1 MAGDVKTKVSVEGA
15 AEYKA
20 ELQSITRQAKV
31 LASEMKAVTSAFDE
45 NTAAEEKNIAKA
57 EVLRRQ
63 IDIQSQK
70 VELIA
75 ERWKKTAEALGEN
88 SDEAL
93 DLRNA
98 LNLATAQLNKMSNE
112 LRDTEHSIDAT
123 VEGFDEMEE
132 ALLDA
137 EQAAKMLSQ
146 GMNQVKFK
154 DGDADIE
161 AVTRSTEDFAASM
174 AKLARTVAASAVFK
188 TIVDGVKQ
196 VVNAFAEYEQVSGGV
211 EALFGEEAAAIIEQ
225 NAFKAYKTAG
235 VSANKYMEQV
245 TSFSAAL
252 LDSVE
257 GDTVKAAFIADQA
270 IRDMSDNANRFGT
283 DLSSIQSAY
292 QGFAKQ
298 QFQLLDNLKL
308 GYAGT
313 KEGMEQLLAE
323 AERLTG
329 REFDISNLAD
339 IYEAIH
345 VIQESMGVTGTTAEE
360 AEDTI
365 VGSAAAIRAA
375 WSNLLVGIAQDSE
388 DLDVLMADFS
398 QSVGTW
404 LDNILEVVKTMVSA
418 LISLLPEFLGFGISV
433 MWQIASGILQ
443 AAAYGVAAV
452 GEAIA
457 QIIAELFGYDV
468 DFEGAGKN
476 IVDQIWKAFSD
487 TWDDFAL
494 AVKYALADLGLQI
507 EIGTANIEASFNR
520 SKGRFN
526 GRSGTLGSPVS
537 GIPVRGAKGATVNNI
552 TVNGYSANDGY
563 KLARDIDRELGR
575 LYE

>member
-1 MAGDVKTKVSVEGA
+1 MAGDIKTKVSVEGA
-15 AEYKA
+15 AEYRQQ
-20 ELQSITRQAKV
+20 LTNITKQAKA
-31 LASEMKAVTSAFDE
+31 LSSEMKAATSAFNE
-45 NTAAEEKNIAKA
+45 NTTAEEKNRTTNQLLTKQI
-57 EVLRRQ
+57 EVQ
-63 IDIQSQK
+63 KQK
-70 VELIA
+70 VELI
-75 ERWKKTAEALGEN
+75 EEQWKRATAAMGEN
-88 SDEAL
+88 SDAAL
-93 DLRNA
+93 DLKNDLNRANA
-98 LNLATAQLNKMSNE
+98 ELNEMNKALQNTSKT
-112 LRDTEHSIDAT
+112 LPA
-123 VEGFDEMEE
+123 GFDDIKRGGMGFR
-132 ALLDA
+132 DA
-137 EQAAKMLSQ
+137 ADGAGSFTSSLQNMA
-146 GMNQVKFK
+146 QV
-154 DGDADIE
+154 
-161 AVTRSTEDFAASM
+161 
-174 AKLARTVAASAVFK
+174 VAASAVFK
-188 TIVDGVKQ
+188 AVVDGVKQ
-196 VVNAFAEYEQVSGGV
+196 IVNAFAEYEQVSGGV

-252 LDSVE
+252 LNSVE

-283 DLSSIQSAY
+283 DLSTIQSAY

-298 QFQLLDNLKL
+298 QYTLLDNLKL

-345 VIQESMGVTGTTAEE
+345 VIQESMGVAGTTAKE

-365 VGSAAAIRAA
+365 IGSAAAMRAA

-398 QSVGTW
+398 ESAESWMGNV
-404 LDNILEVVKTMVSA
+404 LETIQLIMPA
-418 LISLLPEFLGFGISV
+418 LAELLPEFLAFGVSAL
-433 MWQIASGILQ
+433 WQVATGLRKG
-443 AAAYGVAAV
+443 AAYAVASV
-452 GEAIA
+452 GEVIA

-476 IVDQIWKAFSD
+476 IVDRIWQAFSD
-487 TWDDFAL
+487 TWDDFTL

-507 EIGTANIEASFNR
+507 EIGTTNIEASLNTSSSRVNGAF
-520 SKGRFN
+520 KGR
-526 GRSGTLGSPVS
+526 GGTLNSSVS
-537 GIPVRGAKGATVNNI
+537 GIPVIGAKGATVNNI

>member
-15 AEYKA
+15 AEYRQQ
-20 ELQSITRQAKV
+20 LTNITKQAKA
-31 LASEMKAVTSAFDE
+31 LSSEMKAVTSAFDE

-63 IDIQSQK
+63 IDVQSQK
-70 VELIA
+70 VALIS
-75 ERWKKTAEALGEN
+75 EQWKKTAEALGEN
-88 SDEAL
+88 SNEAL

-98 LNLATAQLNKMSNE
+98 LNSATAQLNKMSNE
-112 LRDTEHSIDAT
+112 LRAAEQPIDAT
-123 VEGFDEMEE
+123 VEGFDEMEK

-137 EQAAKMLSQ
+137 GQATKTLSQ

-174 AKLARTVAASAVFK
+174 AKLGRTVAASVVFK
-188 TIVDGVKQ
+188 AIVDGVKQ
-196 VVNAFAEYEQVSGGV
+196 VINAFSEYEQVSGGV
-211 EALFGEEAAAIIEQ
+211 EALFGEEAAAIIEA

-252 LDSVE
+252 LNSVE
-257 GDTVKAAFIADQA
+257 DDTVKAAFIADQA

-283 DLSSIQSAY
+283 DLSTIQSAY

-298 QFQLLDNLKL
+298 QYTLLDNLKL

-313 KEGMEQLLAE
+313 KEGMEELLAE

-345 VIQESMGVTGTTAEE
+345 VIQESMGIAGTTAQE

-365 VGSAAAIRAA
+365 IGSAAAMQAA
-375 WSNLLVGIAQDSE
+375 WSNLLVGIAQDNE

-398 QSVGTW
+398 ESAESWMGNV
-404 LDNILEVVKTMVSA
+404 LETIESIMPA
-418 LISLLPEFLGFGISV
+418 LVPLLPKFFAFGISV
-433 MWQIASGILQ
+433 IWQIASGILK

-452 GEAIA
+452 AEAIA
-457 QIIAELFGYDV
+457 QIIAELTGYDV

-476 IVDQIWKAFSD
+476 MVDRIWQGFAD
-487 TWDDFAL
+487 AWDDFKL
-494 AVKYALADLGLQI
+494 AVKNALSALGFQI
-507 EIGTANIEASFNR
+507 GVGTTYNQEVFSRIEGSFH
-520 SKGRFN
+520 
-526 GRSGTLGSPVS
+526 GSRGKFGSSVS
-537 GIPVRGAKGATVNNI
+537 GIPVSGEKGVTVGSI
-552 TVNGYSANDGY
+552 TVNGYSANDGR